1 MLYFIAAGG
10 RLKIGRSQDPFKRVL
25 AIQTGNPEPCRVLLA
40 VDLENAATIEA
51 ILHARLSYAKREGE
65 WFDVSFERA
74 FNELLEAKPQM
85 VFRGQKELG
94 LISPPR
100 PTLDDCAEEFRH
112 WWSTS
117 IDPEWKENELISLE
131 YLWRQYS
138 GDFLGWRAERLRQA
152 G

>member
-10 RLKIGRSQDPFKRVL
+10 RLKIGRSKDPFKRVL
-25 AIQTGNPEPCRVLLA
+25 AIQTGNPESCRVLLA
-40 VDLENAATIEA
+40 VDLENAAAIEA
-51 ILHARLSYAKREGE
+51 ILHDRLSYAKREGE

-94 LISPPR
+94 LISPPQA
-100 PTLDDCAEEFRH
+100 TLNDCAEEFRQ
-112 WWSTS
+112 WWSTV
-117 IDPEWKENELISLE
+117 INPEWKETEMLSLQ
-131 YLWRQYS
+131 YLWENYQA
-138 GDFLGWRAERLRQA
+138 DFLKWRTTRRE